1 MLPAPDLSVPGCSN
15 RLVSEVELHP
25 AKVEQWLASLPLLN
39 LSQGGRQLH
48 ATLTTYNRMEIDPA
62 VRLKLLELY
71 RQPIRHI
78 VAELQKQYVGMLLPL
93 PEKNKKAA
101 EQDRQFQLELAYGY
115 KYVVLAHARHPHPL
129 GERSDRSWAPPCAR
143 ISAGWIS

>member
-25 AKVEQWLASLPLLN
+25 GKVEQWLASLPLLN
-39 LSQGGRQLH
+39 LAQGGRQLYG
-48 ATLTTYNRMEIDPA
+48 TLTTYNRMDIDPA

-71 RQPIRHI
+71 RQPIRH
-78 VAELQKQYVGMLLPL
+78 VVTELQKQYVGMRLPL

-101 EQDRQFQLELAYGY
+101 EQKAAQEKA
-115 KYVVLAHARHPHPL
+115 AEEAARKAAEQKKT
-129 GERSDRSWAPPCAR
+129 GV
-143 ISAGWIS
+143 